1 MRNFFQRLHR
11 LTKIVALNRAEANE
25 TYFESPAALS
35 FVIAPLLC
43 TVKRITEVTYSKDV
57 IIDIVIVNVIAIAIV
72 IVIASDIVIHTA
84 HFGNFLQR

>member
-1 MRNFFQRLHR
+1 MLDFFE
-11 LTKIVALNRAEANE
+11 ALIRAGAGEK
-25 TYFESPAALS
+25 YFENPATLS

-57 IIDIVIVNVIAIAIV
+57 IIDIVKVNVIAIA